1 MVPQPWF
8 SKMAEYCVGS
18 DVLTERGME
27 CISKEQLDHYFVR
40 NTQEA
45 AFQRIVLYRSDLR
58 NVGFRSKWVFNCDS
72 VSHSE
77 FLPYS

>member
-1 MVPQPWF
+1 MVPEHWF
-8 SKMAEYCVGS
+8 SMVAENCIGS
-18 DVLTERGME
+18 DVLVKCGVV
-27 CISKEQLDHYFVR
+27 CNSKEQLDHYFVR

-45 AFQRIVLYRSDLR
+45 AFQRIVFYRRCVR
-58 NVGFRSKWVFNCDS
+58 NVGFRSKRVFHFDA